1 MSIFSVPRCQHLKV
15 NGTQCGSPALKRN
28 RFCFFHKRFQEERI
42 KLNVDRVR
50 NNRANFYLPVLE
62 DANSIQVS
70 LMQIMR
76 LLASRQI
83 DSKTASLLLY
93 ALQTASVNLRHTTFE
108 PFHKEDVVIDR
119 RTIDQTCIGCDQW
132 SEEDFPDEEE
142 TEEEKA
148 EAAAEQAAEVAAIA
162 RAAAKEKARHNAAL
176 EAEANRL
183 IRQGDPTYVNQ
194 PPRSEQVRT
203 PGTLPAPVGTA
214 ALGCPVERS
223 STGSAT
229 KPAPVAPIPQTK
241 PLPPPTD
248 NKQPTAGQNK
258 SATQSHPSAT
268 TAKLNNKKEPKKVD
282 MNKVREKIQGIARD
296 WIMKTAK
303 QPTHQPPRA
312 SRPEATDGRREVEN

>member
-1 MSIFSVPRCQHLKV
+1 MPMYNVPRCQHLKV

-42 KLNVDRVR
+42 KLSCDRVR
-50 NNRANFYLPVLE
+50 HNRASLYLPVLE

-93 ALQTASVNLRHTTFE
+93 ALQTASVNLRQISFE
-108 PFHKEDVVIDR
+108 PNHLQDVVIDR
-119 RTIDQTCIGCDQW
+119 RTIDQTCIRGDQW
-132 SEEDFPDEEE
+132 SEDDFPDPEE

-148 EAAAEQAAEVAAIA
+148 EAAAEQAAEAAA
-162 RAAAKEKARHNAAL
+162 KAQAAAKERARQKAAA

-183 IRQGDPTYVNQ
+183 IRQGDPTYVDD
-194 PPRSEQVRT
+194 PPPGEKVRVGT
-203 PGTLPAPVGTA
+203 GTLARS
-214 ALGCPVERS
+214 VERS

-229 KPAPVAPIPQTK
+229 KPSPIPLLTTLQPP
-241 PLPPPTD
+241 PLPAV
-248 NKQPTAGQNK
+248 NKQPAPSQNK
-258 SATQSHPSAT
+258 SHTPTAAPKPTQ
-268 TAKLNNKKEPKKVD
+268 KKTPQKVD
-282 MNKVREKIQGIARD
+282 LNKVREKIQGMARD

-303 QPTHQPPRA
+303 EGNHSTPRTGGR
-312 SRPEATDGRREVEN
+312 SATEV

>member
-1 MSIFSVPRCQHLKV
+1 MSMFSVPRCQHLKV

-42 KLNVDRVR
+42 KLNCDRVR
-50 NNRANFYLPVLE
+50 HNHASLYLPVLE

-93 ALQTASVNLRHTTFE
+93 ALQTASVNLRQTTFE

-119 RTIDQTCIGCDQW
+119 NTIDQTCIGCDQW
-132 SEEDFPDEEE
+132 SEEDFPDPEE

-148 EAAAEQAAEVAAIA
+148 EAAAEQAAEAAAAA
-162 RAAAKEKARHNAAL
+162 RAAAKEKARHHAAI

-183 IRQGDPTYVNQ
+183 IRQGDPTYVDE
-194 PPRSEQVRT
+194 PPTPEELRT
-203 PGTLPAPVGTA
+203 TTTARAGTA
-214 ALGCPVERS
+214 AFGRPVERS
-223 STGSAT
+223 SPGRAT
-229 KPAPVAPIPQTK
+229 KPASTPASIQAIPTK
-241 PLPPPTD
+241 PLPPPPA
-248 NKQPTAGQNK
+248 NKQPATKQNK
-258 SATQSHPSAT
+258 SAHSHSPAA
-268 TAKLNNKKEPKKVD
+268 TAKPTQKKTPRKVD
-282 MNKVREKIQGIARD
+282 LDKVREKIRGMARD

-303 QPTHQPPRA
+303 EGSQQARHTE
-312 SRPEATDGRREVEN
+312 S

>member
-1 MSIFSVPRCQHLKV
+1 MSMFSVPRCQHLKV

-42 KLNVDRVR
+42 KLNCDRVR
-50 NNRANFYLPVLE
+50 HNHASLYLPVLE

-93 ALQTASVNLRHTTFE
+93 ALQTASVNLRQTTFE
-108 PFHKEDVVIDR
+108 PFHKEDIVIDR

-132 SEEDFPDEEE
+132 SEEDFPDPEE

-148 EAAAEQAAEVAAIA
+148 EAAAEQAAEAAAA
-162 RAAAKEKARHNAAL
+162 RAAAKAKARHNAAL

-183 IRQGDPTYVNQ
+183 IRQGDPTYVDE
-194 PPRSEQVRT
+194 PPPGEEDRT
-203 PGTLPAPVGTA
+203 ITTARVGTA
-214 ALGCPVERS
+214 ALGRPVERS

-229 KPAPVAPIPQTK
+229 KPAAIQHIPIQ
-241 PLPPPTD
+241 PPSPPAS
-248 NKQPTAGQNK
+248 NKQPATNQNK
-258 SATQSHPSAT
+258 SAQSGHPSAT
-268 TAKLNNKKEPKKVD
+268 AKLNKKKTPKKVD
-282 MNKVREKIQGIARD
+282 INKVREKIRGMARD

-303 QPTHQPPRA
+303 EGSQQARHTE
-312 SRPEATDGRREVEN
+312 S

>member
-28 RFCFFHKRFQEERI
+28 RFCFFHKRYQEERI
-42 KLNVDRVR
+42 KLNCDRVR
-50 NNRANFYLPVLE
+50 RNRASFYLPVLE

-93 ALQTASVNLRHTTFE
+93 ALQTASVNLRQTTFE
-108 PFHKEDVVIDR
+108 PTHIEDVVIDR

-142 TEEEKA
+142 MEEEKA
-148 EAAAEQAAEVAAIA
+148 EAAVEQAAETAASAPSAIA
-162 RAAAKEKARHNAAL
+162 AR
-176 EAEANRL
+176 
-183 IRQGDPTYVNQ
+183 
-194 PPRSEQVRT
+194 
-203 PGTLPAPVGTA
+203 VGTA

-223 STGSAT
+223 STSSAT
-229 KPAPVAPIPQTK
+229 KPASIPHIPATQ
-241 PLPPPTD
+241 PLPPPPA
-248 NKQPTAGQNK
+248 NKQPAAGQNK
-258 SATQSHPSAT
+258 SAQSHRPSAT
-268 TAKLNNKKEPKKVD
+268 AKLSKKKAPKKVD
-282 MNKVREKIQGIARD
+282 MNQVRENIRGKVRD

-303 QPTHQPPRA
+303 EA
-312 SRPEATDGRREVEN
+312 SHSASRGGRPEASHGRLEADN

>member
-1 MSIFSVPRCQHLKV
+1 MSMFSVPRCQHLKV

-42 KLNVDRVR
+42 KLNCDRVR
-50 NNRANFYLPVLE
+50 HNQASLYLPVLE

-83 DSKTASLLLY
+83 DSKTASLPLY
-93 ALQTASVNLRHTTFE
+93 ALQTASVNLRQTTLE

-119 RTIDQTCIGCDQW
+119 RAIDQTCIGCDQW
-132 SEEDFPDEEE
+132 SVEDFPGPEE

-148 EAAAEQAAEVAAIA
+148 EAAAEQAAEAAAAA
-162 RAAAKEKARHNAAL
+162 RAAAKAKARHNAAL

-183 IRQGDPTYVNQ
+183 IRQGDPTYVDE
-194 PPRSEQVRT
+194 PPPGEGIRVGT
-203 PGTLPAPVGTA
+203 GTLARS
-214 ALGCPVERS
+214 VERS

-229 KPAPVAPIPQTK
+229 KPVSVQHIQATQ
-241 PLPPPTD
+241 PPPPSTG
-248 NKQPTAGQNK
+248 NKRPATNQNK
-258 SATQSHPSAT
+258 SAHSHSPAA
-268 TAKLNNKKEPKKVD
+268 TAKPAQKKTPKKVD
-282 MNKVREKIQGIARD
+282 INKVREKIRGMACD

-303 QPTHQPPRA
+303 EGSQQARHTE
-312 SRPEATDGRREVEN
+312 S